1 MRTKNFKSRTISRPW
16 NRRVSKLLMIG
27 RRQLPVRR
35 LGRTNKMASALRTI
49 RSKLRDGDSKRKS
62 QEKDRRK

>member
-1 MRTKNFKSRTISRPW
+1 
-16 NRRVSKLLMIG
+16 MIG

-35 LGRTNKMASALRTI
+35 LGRTNKMGSALRAI

>member
-1 MRTKNFKSRTISRPW
+1 MRTKNFKSRTISKPW

>member
-27 RRQLPVRR
+27 RRQLLVRR
-35 LGRTNKMASALRTI
+35 LGRTNKMGSALRVI

>member
-16 NRRVSKLLMIG
+16 NRRVFKLLMIG

-35 LGRTNKMASALRTI
+35 LGRTNKMGSALRVI